1 MIVGTLPKNT
11 LGDGLEFRESV
22 DQLIAKLRRVAKDE
36 LVGLFFFTVHMMK
49 HGVHGRFLR
58 TTVEFL
64 GRDWG
69 AMMFA
74 KPCELTDDD
83 APSSDGSV
91 AETYQNLL
99 DAFDDGDVRSFH
111 VPRYS
116 ICDREDAPA
125 TTQPGHYNDEEES

>member
-1 MIVGTLPKNT
+1 MLRVGITARNSLD
-11 LGDGLEFRESV
+11 DGLEFRDFV

-36 LVGLFFFTVHMMK
+36 LIAAFFFTVHMMK
-49 HGVHGRFLR
+49 HGVHAKFVKSM
-58 TTVEFL
+58 VEFL

-69 AMMFA
+69 ALMYE
-74 KPCELTDDD
+74 KPSELPHED

-99 DAFDDGDVRSFH
+99 DAIDSGDVRSFQ

-116 ICDREDAPA
+116 DC
-125 TTQPGHYNDEEES
+125 NKEEPW